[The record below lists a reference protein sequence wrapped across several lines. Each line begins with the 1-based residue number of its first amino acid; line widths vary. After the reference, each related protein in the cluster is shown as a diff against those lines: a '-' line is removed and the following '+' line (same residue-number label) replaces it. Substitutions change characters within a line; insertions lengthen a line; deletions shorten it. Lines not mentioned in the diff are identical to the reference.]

1 MSKPTPIDF
10 SAALDL
16 MYMKRD
22 LMVKELEMDMVNAAF
37 KDVEPDDIETIQ
49 YIGFK
54 NMTITILVKSLNGQ
68 VTANVAISQGEGI
81 QDKLPSFNA
90 DGRVDFERSDYYGET
105 LVNF

>member
-22 LMVKELEMDMVNAAF
+22 LMVKEVEMDMVNAAF
-37 KDVEPDDIETIQ
+37 KDVEPEDIETIE

-54 NMTITILVKSLNGQ
+54 NMTITILVKAVNGN
-68 VTANVAISQGEGI
+68 VTANVSILQDEGI
-81 QDKLPSFNA
+81 QDKLPDFNA
-90 DGRVDFERSDYYGET
+90 DGRVDFERSCYYGET